1 MQSLL
6 IDIRKTKSGIRGMGP
21 IGLIQDWV
29 DGDGSLTGIR
39 DDWERIFVVLIIYHI
54 SPLNAYT

>member
-1 MQSLL
+1 
-6 IDIRKTKSGIRGMGP
+6 MGP